1 MKTLKISCH
10 LDICNQT
17 GVNQQKRIIW
27 KSEQISDYIHNLGS
41 ATVQQRF
48 VTMAEVIHE
57 IPNVADPTDT
67 VNAAVA
73 AFTEGIRSAADPLF
87 LKTFIRND
95 GVNRPTRKRPQWAT
109 EEWGDL
115 KKMFLRSRD
124 KYKRNPSDINK
135 TIMIEMR
142 KNYKRLSKQ
151 LQNSYDNLQTRKLI
165 NSKINNIKL
174 YWKMLAGKRRD
185 NTGCK
190 VDIKDLYNH
199 FLRLS
204 DPEDDFFCA
213 DPYITEEVC
222 RIAQEDIILAF
233 EELNVPIV
241 LNEVLVAIKLLKS
254 GKCGA
259 EDFLINEYFVHGQKI
274 LGPHL
279 VTLFNAIF
287 DSGIFPE
294 IWSDGLLLPLHKKGS
309 QFDPQNFRGITLLST
324 LGKLFTRI
332 LNRRLDNWAEN
343 YGIYVEAQN
352 GFRKGRGTVDS
363 AFILQNMVN
372 DFLETGKKLYAFFI
386 DYSKAFDY
394 VVHDNLWFKLLKC
407 GVRGKIVNLI
417 RNMYCKVKTNVFSNG
432 IKSPPFYSSLDVR
445 QGECLSPFLFAIYV
459 NDLEDYLRG
468 ANAGVT
474 ISDVK
479 FLLLLYADDVVI
491 FAESAEKLQEQIN
504 KLYMYCMEW
513 RLRLNTEKS
522 QILVFRRGSTTVRDD
537 WYYGASRIK
546 VTNKIS
552 YLGLVFSSNGFFKNS
567 QATLADQASKALFQL
582 HKTLHKF
589 KNVPVSLTLDLF
601 DKFISPILNYASEV
615 WGFHSAPE
623 IERIHLTF
631 CKNILGVKKTTQ
643 NDFVYGLLGR
653 HPLQIDR
660 YCKIMNYWLKIVS
673 GAKPF
678 YVNTVYHASK
688 LRANLDSSYNWASKV
703 KKLLHE
709 NGYGDVWEN
718 QGVYNPDAFM
728 YVFRQRLIDIYKQNW
743 NTRLTESPRARF
755 YRVVINDLSFYE
767 QLDKIHNKSHRN
779 ALARLITSSHRLRVE
794 TGRWERPVIPYESRI
809 CTMCHKLDD
818 EFHFLLECPRYHD
831 IRRQYLPT
839 YFRVRPSMFKCIELL
854 NTNNDKTVRSLAK
867 YVFEAFRVRSLSVSW
882 YVHV

>member
-1 MKTLKISCH
+1 M
-10 LDICNQT
+10 
-17 GVNQQKRIIW
+17 
-27 KSEQISDYIHNLGS
+27 
-41 ATVQQRF
+41 
-48 VTMAEVIHE
+48 
-57 IPNVADPTDT
+57 
-67 VNAAVA
+67 
-73 AFTEGIRSAADPLF
+73 
-87 LKTFIRND
+87 
-95 GVNRPTRKRPQWAT
+95 
-109 EEWGDL
+109 
-115 KKMFLRSRD
+115 
-124 KYKRNPSDINK
+124 
-135 TIMIEMR
+135 
-142 KNYKRLSKQ
+142 
-151 LQNSYDNLQTRKLI
+151 
-165 NSKINNIKL
+165 
-174 YWKMLAGKRRD
+174 
-185 NTGCK
+185 
-190 VDIKDLYNH
+190 
-199 FLRLS
+199 
-204 DPEDDFFCA
+204 
-213 DPYITEEVC
+213 
-222 RIAQEDIILAF
+222 
-233 EELNVPIV
+233 
-241 LNEVLVAIKLLKS
+241 
-254 GKCGA
+254 
-259 EDFLINEYFVHGQKI
+259 
-274 LGPHL
+274 
-279 VTLFNAIF
+279 
-287 DSGIFPE
+287 
-294 IWSDGLLLPLHKKGS
+294 
-309 QFDPQNFRGITLLST
+309 
-324 LGKLFTRI
+324 
-332 LNRRLDNWAEN
+332 
-343 YGIYVEAQN
+343 
-352 GFRKGRGTVDS
+352 
-363 AFILQNMVN
+363 
-372 DFLETGKKLYAFFI
+372 
-386 DYSKAFDY
+386 
-394 VVHDNLWFKLLKC
+394 
-407 GVRGKIVNLI
+407 
-417 RNMYCKVKTNVFSNG
+417 
-432 IKSPPFYSSLDVR
+432 
-445 QGECLSPFLFAIYV
+445 
-459 NDLEDYLRG
+459 
-468 ANAGVT
+468 
-474 ISDVK
+474 
-479 FLLLLYADDVVI
+479 
-491 FAESAEKLQEQIN
+491 
-504 KLYMYCMEW
+504 
-513 RLRLNTEKS
+513 NTEKS
-522 QILVFRRGSTTVRDD
+522 QILVFRRESTTVRDD

-660 YCKIMNYWLKIVS
+660 YCKIMKYWLKIVS

-703 KKLLHE
+703 KKLLYE

-818 EFHFLLECPRYHD
+818 EFHFLFECPRYHD